1 MSGKRW
7 CGLVALILGITI
19 FFVSIYAKGRIN
31 EAKGNINQGT
41 SLLPSLLPG
50 NIIGKTL
57 DKTIQQHIR
66 KYEIAVSWG
75 LGIGIVLAVAGTGY
89 LIFYRKK

>member
-1 MSGKRW
+1 MSGKQW
-7 CGLVALILGITI
+7 GGLVALILGITI
-19 FFVSIYAKGRIN
+19 FFVSIYAKGRVN

-41 SLLPSLLPG
+41 SLLPG

-57 DKTIQQHIR
+57 DKTIQQHIH

>member
-1 MSGKRW
+1 MSGKQW
-7 CGLVALILGITI
+7 GGLVALILGITI
-19 FFVSIYAKGRIN
+19 FFVSIYAKGRVN
-31 EAKGNINQGT
+31 EAKGSLDQGT
-41 SLLPSLLPG
+41 SLLPS
-50 NIIGKTL
+50 NIVSKTL